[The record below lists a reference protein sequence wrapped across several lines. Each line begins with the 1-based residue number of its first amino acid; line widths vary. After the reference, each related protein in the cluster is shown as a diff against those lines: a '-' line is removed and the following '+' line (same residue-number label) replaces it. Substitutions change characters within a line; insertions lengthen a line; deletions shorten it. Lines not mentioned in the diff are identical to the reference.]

1 MTSKKTLSIVIPAYN
16 EGRTVHFILDKIK
29 SVELIEGIQK
39 EVIIVNDCSKDN
51 TEEAIQTYIQNNQEL
66 PISYFKHEVNMGKGA
81 ALHTGIS
88 KATGDYVIIQDADL
102 EYDPSEIP
110 NLWNEIKKN
119 SAEVLLTSRLS
130 GSKTTRVHYFWHKVG
145 NRIIT
150 LFFNICNNTTFTD
163 IYSGYLIFDISKI
176 NLSKLR
182 FFGWGQQAEILTYL
196 VKNSTKIYETPIS
209 YYGRTY
215 EEGKKIR
222 FISVFKVFMAIIITR
237 FRP

>member
-1 MTSKKTLSIVIPAYN
+1 MCDNQSMNTSLKILIPVYN
-16 EGRTVHFILDKIK
+16 EEKTIIKILEKI
-29 SVELIEGIQK
+29 SVSCEQIK
-39 EVIIVNDCSKDN
+39 NYEVIVVNDGSTD
-51 TEEAIQTYIQNNQEL
+51 QTNNQLLSHSNLYSSLLTL
-66 PISYFKHEVNMGKGA
+66 PQNRGKGYA
-81 ALHTGIS
+81 IIKGLENIKQGF
-88 KATGDYVIIQDADL
+88 VLIQDADL

-222 FISVFKVFMAIIITR
+222 FTSVFKVFMAIIITR

>member
-1 MTSKKTLSIVIPAYN
+1 MDSSLKILIPVYN
-16 EGRTVHFILDKIK
+16 EEKTIVKILEKISISCEQIK
-29 SVELIEGIQK
+29 NY
-39 EVIIVNDCSKDN
+39 EVIVVDDGSTDDTN
-51 TEEAIQTYIQNNQEL
+51 IQLLSHSNLYSSLLTLPQNR
-66 PISYFKHEVNMGKGA
+66 GKGYA
-81 ALHTGIS
+81 IIKGLENVKQGF
-88 KATGDYVIIQDADL
+88 VLIQDADL

-110 NLWNEIKKN
+110 FLWNEIKKN

-163 IYSGYLIFDISKI
+163 IYSGYLIFDVSKI

-196 VKNSTKIYETPIS
+196 IKNSTKIYETPIS

-222 FISVFKVFMAIIITR
+222 FTSVFKVFMAIIITR

>member
-1 MTSKKTLSIVIPAYN
+1 MCDNQSMNTSLKILIPVYNEEKTIIKILEKISVSCEQIKNYEVIVI
-16 EGRTVHFILDKIK
+16 
-29 SVELIEGIQK
+29 
-39 EVIIVNDCSKDN
+39 NDGSTD
-51 TEEAIQTYIQNNQEL
+51 QTNNQLLSHSNLYSSLLTL
-66 PISYFKHEVNMGKGA
+66 PQNRGKGYA
-81 ALHTGIS
+81 IIKGLENIKQGF
-88 KATGDYVIIQDADL
+88 VLIQDADL

-222 FISVFKVFMAIIITR
+222 FTSVFKVFMAIIITR

>member
-1 MTSKKTLSIVIPAYN
+1 MNNYLKIVIPVYN
-16 EGRTVHFILDKIK
+16 EENTIIKILEKISMSCEQIK
-29 SVELIEGIQK
+29 DY
-39 EVIIVNDCSKDN
+39 EVIVIDDGSTDKTNSLLLSHSN
-51 TEEAIQTYIQNNQEL
+51 LYSSLLTLPQNR
-66 PISYFKHEVNMGKGA
+66 GKGYA
-81 ALHTGIS
+81 IIKGLENVKQGF
-88 KATGDYVIIQDADL
+88 VLIQDADL

-163 IYSGYLIFDISKI
+163 IYSGYLIFNISKI
-176 NLSKLR
+176 DLSKLR

-196 VKNSTKIYETPIS
+196 VKNSSKIYETPIS

-222 FISVFKVFMAIIITR
+222 FTSVFKVFMAIIITR

>member
-1 MTSKKTLSIVIPAYN
+1 MCDNQSMDSSLKILIPVYN
-16 EGRTVHFILDKIK
+16 EEKTIVKILEKISISCEQIK
-29 SVELIEGIQK
+29 NY
-39 EVIIVNDCSKDN
+39 EVIVVDDGSTDETN
-51 TEEAIQTYIQNNQEL
+51 TQLLSHSNLYSSLLTLPQNR
-66 PISYFKHEVNMGKGA
+66 GKGYA
-81 ALHTGIS
+81 IIKGLENVKQGF
-88 KATGDYVIIQDADL
+88 VLIQDADL
-102 EYDPSEIP
+102 EYDPNEIP
-110 NLWNEIKKN
+110 FLWSEIKKN

-163 IYSGYLIFDISKI
+163 IYSGYLIFDVSKI
-176 NLSKLR
+176 NLSKLK

-196 VKNSTKIYETPIS
+196 IKNSTKIYETPIS

-222 FISVFKVFMAIIITR
+222 FTSVFKVFMAIIITR

>member
-1 MTSKKTLSIVIPAYN
+1 MNTYLKIVIPVYN
-16 EGRTVHFILDKIK
+16 EENTIIKILDKI
-29 SVELIEGIQK
+29 SVSCEQIK
-39 EVIIVNDCSKDN
+39 DYEVIVIDDGSTDKTNSLLLSHSN
-51 TEEAIQTYIQNNQEL
+51 LYSSLLTLPQNR
-66 PISYFKHEVNMGKGA
+66 GKGYA
-81 ALHTGIS
+81 IIKGLENVKQGF
-88 KATGDYVIIQDADL
+88 VLIQDADL
-102 EYDPSEIP
+102 EYDPREIP

-196 VKNSTKIYETPIS
+196 VKNSSKIYETPIS

-222 FISVFKVFMAIIITR
+222 FTSVFKVFMAIIVTR

>member
-1 MTSKKTLSIVIPAYN
+1 MDSSLKILIPVYN
-16 EGRTVHFILDKIK
+16 EEKTIVKILEKI
-29 SVELIEGIQK
+29 SISCEQIRNY
-39 EVIIVNDCSKDN
+39 EVIVVDDGSTDETN
-51 TEEAIQTYIQNNQEL
+51 TQLLSHSNLYSSLLTLPQNR
-66 PISYFKHEVNMGKGA
+66 GKGYA
-81 ALHTGIS
+81 IIKGLENVKQGF
-88 KATGDYVIIQDADL
+88 VLIQDADL
-102 EYDPSEIP
+102 EYDPNEIP
-110 NLWNEIKKN
+110 FLWSEIKKN

-163 IYSGYLIFDISKI
+163 IYSGYLIFDVSKI
-176 NLSKLR
+176 NLSKLK

-196 VKNSTKIYETPIS
+196 IKNSTKIYETPIS

-222 FISVFKVFMAIIITR
+222 FTSVFKVFMAIIITR

>member
-1 MTSKKTLSIVIPAYN
+1 MDSSLKILIPVYN
-16 EGRTVHFILDKIK
+16 EEKTIVKILEKISISCEQIK
-29 SVELIEGIQK
+29 NY
-39 EVIIVNDCSKDN
+39 EVIVVDDGSTDDTN
-51 TEEAIQTYIQNNQEL
+51 IQLLSHPNLYSSLLTLPQNR
-66 PISYFKHEVNMGKGA
+66 GKGYA
-81 ALHTGIS
+81 IIKGLENVKQGF
-88 KATGDYVIIQDADL
+88 VLIQDADL

-110 NLWNEIKKN
+110 FLWNEIKKN

-163 IYSGYLIFDISKI
+163 IYSGYLVFDVSKI

-196 VKNSTKIYETPIS
+196 IKNSTKIYETPIS

-222 FISVFKVFMAIIITR
+222 FTSVFKVFMAIIITR

>member
-1 MTSKKTLSIVIPAYN
+1 MNTSLKILIPVYN
-16 EGRTVHFILDKIK
+16 EEKTIIKILEKI
-29 SVELIEGIQK
+29 SVSCEQIK
-39 EVIIVNDCSKDN
+39 NYEVIVVDDGSTD
-51 TEEAIQTYIQNNQEL
+51 QTNNQLLSHSNLYSSLLTL
-66 PISYFKHEVNMGKGA
+66 PQNRGKGYA
-81 ALHTGIS
+81 IIKGLENINQGF
-88 KATGDYVIIQDADL
+88 VLIQDADL

-150 LFFNICNNTTFTD
+150 LFFNFCNNTTFTD

-222 FISVFKVFMAIIITR
+222 FTSVFKVFMAIIITR

>member
-1 MTSKKTLSIVIPAYN
+1 MCDNQSMNTSLKILIPVYN
-16 EGRTVHFILDKIK
+16 EEKTIIKILEKI
-29 SVELIEGIQK
+29 SVSCEQIK
-39 EVIIVNDCSKDN
+39 NYEVIVVDDGSTD
-51 TEEAIQTYIQNNQEL
+51 QTNNQLLSHSNLYSSLLTL
-66 PISYFKHEVNMGKGA
+66 PQNRGKGYA
-81 ALHTGIS
+81 IIKGLENVKQGF
-88 KATGDYVIIQDADL
+88 VLIQDADL
-102 EYDPSEIP
+102 EYDPREIP

-176 NLSKLR
+176 DLSKLR

-196 VKNSTKIYETPIS
+196 VKNSSKIYETPIS

-222 FISVFKVFMAIIITR
+222 FTSVFKVFMAIIVTR

>member
-1 MTSKKTLSIVIPAYN
+1 MCDNQSMDSSLKILIPVYNEEKTIIKILERISISCEQIKNYEVIVIDDGSTD
-16 EGRTVHFILDKIK
+16 ET
-29 SVELIEGIQK
+29 
-39 EVIIVNDCSKDN
+39 N
-51 TEEAIQTYIQNNQEL
+51 TQLLSHSNLYSLLLTLPQNR
-66 PISYFKHEVNMGKGA
+66 GKGYA
-81 ALHTGIS
+81 IIKGLENVKQGF
-88 KATGDYVIIQDADL
+88 VLIQDADL

-110 NLWNEIKKN
+110 FLWNEIKKN

-163 IYSGYLIFDISKI
+163 IYSGYLIFDVSKI

-196 VKNSTKIYETPIS
+196 IKNSTKIYETPIS

-222 FISVFKVFMAIIITR
+222 FTSVFKVFMAIIITR

>member
-1 MTSKKTLSIVIPAYN
+1 MNTSLKILIPVYN
-16 EGRTVHFILDKIK
+16 EEKTIIKILEKI
-29 SVELIEGIQK
+29 SVSCEQIK
-39 EVIIVNDCSKDN
+39 NYEVIVVDDGSTD
-51 TEEAIQTYIQNNQEL
+51 QTNNQLLSHSNLYSSLLTL
-66 PISYFKHEVNMGKGA
+66 PQNRGKGYA
-81 ALHTGIS
+81 IIKGLENVNQGF
-88 KATGDYVIIQDADL
+88 VLIQDADL

-150 LFFNICNNTTFTD
+150 LFFNFCNNTTFTD

-222 FISVFKVFMAIIITR
+222 FTSVFKVFMAIIITR

>member
-1 MTSKKTLSIVIPAYN
+1 MCDNQSMNTSLKILIPVYN
-16 EGRTVHFILDKIK
+16 EEKTIIKILEKI
-29 SVELIEGIQK
+29 SVSCEQIK
-39 EVIIVNDCSKDN
+39 NYEVIVVDDGSTD
-51 TEEAIQTYIQNNQEL
+51 QTNNQLLSHSNLYSSLLTL
-66 PISYFKHEVNMGKGA
+66 PQNRGKGYA
-81 ALHTGIS
+81 IIKGLENINQGF
-88 KATGDYVIIQDADL
+88 VLIQDADL

-176 NLSKLR
+176 HLPKLR

-196 VKNSTKIYETPIS
+196 VKNSTKIYEAPIS

-222 FISVFKVFMAIIITR
+222 FTSVFKVFMAIIITR

>member
-1 MTSKKTLSIVIPAYN
+1 MNTYLKIVIPVYN
-16 EGRTVHFILDKIK
+16 EENTIIKILDKI
-29 SVELIEGIQK
+29 SVSCEQIK
-39 EVIIVNDCSKDN
+39 DYEVIVIDDGSTDKTNSLLLSHSN
-51 TEEAIQTYIQNNQEL
+51 LYSSLLTLPQNR
-66 PISYFKHEVNMGKGA
+66 GKGYA
-81 ALHTGIS
+81 IIKGLENVKQGF
-88 KATGDYVIIQDADL
+88 VLIQDADL

-182 FFGWGQQAEILTYL
+182 YFGWGQQAEILTYL
-196 VKNSTKIYETPIS
+196 VKSSSKIYETPIS

-215 EEGKKIR
+215 KEGKKIR
-222 FISVFKVFMAIIITR
+222 FTSVFKVFMAIIITR

>member
-1 MTSKKTLSIVIPAYN
+1 MNTSLKILIPVYN
-16 EGRTVHFILDKIK
+16 EEKTIIKILEKI
-29 SVELIEGIQK
+29 SVSCEQIK
-39 EVIIVNDCSKDN
+39 NYEVIVVDDGSTD
-51 TEEAIQTYIQNNQEL
+51 QTNNQLLSHSNLYSSLLTL
-66 PISYFKHEVNMGKGA
+66 PQNRGKGYA
-81 ALHTGIS
+81 IIKGLENVNQGF
-88 KATGDYVIIQDADL
+88 VLIQDADL

-110 NLWNEIKKN
+110 NLWNVIKKN

-145 NRIIT
+145 NKIIT

-222 FISVFKVFMAIIITR
+222 FTSVFKVFMAIIITR

>member
-1 MTSKKTLSIVIPAYN
+1 MCDNQPMDSSLKILIPVYN
-16 EGRTVHFILDKIK
+16 EEKTIIKILERISISCEQIK
-29 SVELIEGIQK
+29 NY
-39 EVIIVNDCSKDN
+39 EVIVVDDGSTDETN
-51 TEEAIQTYIQNNQEL
+51 TQLLSHSNLYSLLLTLPQNR
-66 PISYFKHEVNMGKGA
+66 GKGYA
-81 ALHTGIS
+81 IIKGLENVKQGF
-88 KATGDYVIIQDADL
+88 VLIQDADL

-110 NLWNEIKKN
+110 FLWNEIKKN

-163 IYSGYLIFDISKI
+163 IYSGYLIFDVSKI

-196 VKNSTKIYETPIS
+196 IKNSTKIYETPIS

-222 FISVFKVFMAIIITR
+222 FTSVFKVFMAIIITR

>member
-1 MTSKKTLSIVIPAYN
+1 MCDNQSMNTSLKILIPVYN
-16 EGRTVHFILDKIK
+16 EEKTIIKILEKI
-29 SVELIEGIQK
+29 SVSCEQIK
-39 EVIIVNDCSKDN
+39 NYEVIVVDDGSTD
-51 TEEAIQTYIQNNQEL
+51 QTNNQLLSHSNLYSSLLTL
-66 PISYFKHEVNMGKGA
+66 PQNRGKGYA
-81 ALHTGIS
+81 IIKGLENIKQGF
-88 KATGDYVIIQDADL
+88 VLIQDADL

-163 IYSGYLIFDISKI
+163 IYSGYLIFDVSKI
-176 NLSKLR
+176 NLSKLK

-196 VKNSTKIYETPIS
+196 IKNSTKIYETPIS

-222 FISVFKVFMAIIITR
+222 FTSVFKVFMAIIITR

>member
-1 MTSKKTLSIVIPAYN
+1 MNTSLKILIPVYN
-16 EGRTVHFILDKIK
+16 EEKTIIKILEKI
-29 SVELIEGIQK
+29 SVSCEQIK
-39 EVIIVNDCSKDN
+39 NYEVIVVDDGSTD
-51 TEEAIQTYIQNNQEL
+51 QTNNQLLSHSNLYSSLLTL
-66 PISYFKHEVNMGKGA
+66 PQNRGKGYA
-81 ALHTGIS
+81 IIKGLENVNQGF
-88 KATGDYVIIQDADL
+88 VLIQDADL

-222 FISVFKVFMAIIITR
+222 FTSVFKVFMAIIITR

>member
-1 MTSKKTLSIVIPAYN
+1 MCDNQSMDSSLKILIPVYN
-16 EGRTVHFILDKIK
+16 EEKTIIKILERISISCEQIK
-29 SVELIEGIQK
+29 NY
-39 EVIIVNDCSKDN
+39 EVIVVDDGSTDETN
-51 TEEAIQTYIQNNQEL
+51 TQLLSHSNLYSLLLTLPQNR
-66 PISYFKHEVNMGKGA
+66 GKGYA
-81 ALHTGIS
+81 IIKGLENVKQGF
-88 KATGDYVIIQDADL
+88 VLIQDADL

-110 NLWNEIKKN
+110 FLWNEIKKN

-163 IYSGYLIFDISKI
+163 IYSGYLIFDVSKI

-196 VKNSTKIYETPIS
+196 IKNSTKIYETPIS

-222 FISVFKVFMAIIITR
+222 FTSVFKVFMAIIITR

>member
-1 MTSKKTLSIVIPAYN
+1 MDSSLKILIPVYNEEKTIIKILERISISCEQIKNYEVIVIDDGSTD
-16 EGRTVHFILDKIK
+16 ET
-29 SVELIEGIQK
+29 
-39 EVIIVNDCSKDN
+39 N
-51 TEEAIQTYIQNNQEL
+51 TQLLSHSNLYSLLLTLPQNR
-66 PISYFKHEVNMGKGA
+66 GKGYA
-81 ALHTGIS
+81 IIKGLENVKQGF
-88 KATGDYVIIQDADL
+88 VLIQDADL

-110 NLWNEIKKN
+110 FLWNEIKKN

-163 IYSGYLIFDISKI
+163 IYSGYLIFDVSKI

-196 VKNSTKIYETPIS
+196 IKNSTKIYETPIS

-222 FISVFKVFMAIIITR
+222 FTSVFKVFMAIIITR

>member
-1 MTSKKTLSIVIPAYN
+1 MDSSLKILIPVYN
-16 EGRTVHFILDKIK
+16 EEKTIIKILERISISCEQIK
-29 SVELIEGIQK
+29 NY
-39 EVIIVNDCSKDN
+39 EVIVVDDGSTDETN
-51 TEEAIQTYIQNNQEL
+51 TQLLSHSNLYSLLLTLPQNR
-66 PISYFKHEVNMGKGA
+66 GKGYA
-81 ALHTGIS
+81 IIKGLENVKQGF
-88 KATGDYVIIQDADL
+88 VLIQDADL

-110 NLWNEIKKN
+110 FLWNEIKKN

-163 IYSGYLIFDISKI
+163 IYSGYLIFDVSKI

-196 VKNSTKIYETPIS
+196 IKNSTKIYETPIS

-222 FISVFKVFMAIIITR
+222 FTSVFKVFMAIIITR

>member
-1 MTSKKTLSIVIPAYN
+1 MDSSIKILIPVYN
-16 EGRTVHFILDKIK
+16 EEKTIIKILERISISCEQIK
-29 SVELIEGIQK
+29 NY
-39 EVIIVNDCSKDN
+39 EVIVVDDGSTDETSTQLLSHSNLYSLLL
-51 TEEAIQTYIQNNQEL
+51 TLPQNR
-66 PISYFKHEVNMGKGA
+66 GKGYA
-81 ALHTGIS
+81 IIKGLENVKQGF
-88 KATGDYVIIQDADL
+88 VLIQDADL

-110 NLWNEIKKN
+110 FLWNEIKKN

-163 IYSGYLIFDISKI
+163 IYSGYLIFDVSKI

-196 VKNSTKIYETPIS
+196 IKNSTKIYETPIS

-222 FISVFKVFMAIIITR
+222 FTSVFKVFMAIIITR

>member
-1 MTSKKTLSIVIPAYN
+1 MDSSLKILIPVYN
-16 EGRTVHFILDKIK
+16 EEKTIIKILERISISCEQIK
-29 SVELIEGIQK
+29 NY
-39 EVIIVNDCSKDN
+39 EVIVVDDGSTDETSTQLLSHSNLYSLLL
-51 TEEAIQTYIQNNQEL
+51 TLPQNR
-66 PISYFKHEVNMGKGA
+66 GKGYA
-81 ALHTGIS
+81 IIKGLENVKQGF
-88 KATGDYVIIQDADL
+88 VLIQDADL

-110 NLWNEIKKN
+110 FLWNEIKKN

-163 IYSGYLIFDISKI
+163 IYSGYLIFDVSKI

-196 VKNSTKIYETPIS
+196 IKNSTKIYETPIS

-222 FISVFKVFMAIIITR
+222 FTSVFKVFMAIIVTR

>member
-1 MTSKKTLSIVIPAYN
+1 MCDNQSMDSSLKILIPVYN
-16 EGRTVHFILDKIK
+16 EEKTIIKILERISISCEQIK
-29 SVELIEGIQK
+29 NY
-39 EVIIVNDCSKDN
+39 EVIVVDDGSTDETN
-51 TEEAIQTYIQNNQEL
+51 TQLLSHSNLYSLLLTLPQNR
-66 PISYFKHEVNMGKGA
+66 GKGYA
-81 ALHTGIS
+81 IIKGLENVKQGF
-88 KATGDYVIIQDADL
+88 VLIQDADL

-110 NLWNEIKKN
+110 FLWNEIKKN

-163 IYSGYLIFDISKI
+163 IYSGYLIFDVSKI

-196 VKNSTKIYETPIS
+196 IKNSTKIYETPIS

-222 FISVFKVFMAIIITR
+222 FTSVFKVFMAIIVTR

>member
-1 MTSKKTLSIVIPAYN
+1 MCDNQSMDSSLKILIPVYN
-16 EGRTVHFILDKIK
+16 EEKTIIKILERISISCEQIK
-29 SVELIEGIQK
+29 NY
-39 EVIIVNDCSKDN
+39 EVIVVDDGSTDETN
-51 TEEAIQTYIQNNQEL
+51 TQLLSHSNLYSLLLTLPQNR
-66 PISYFKHEVNMGKGA
+66 GKGYA
-81 ALHTGIS
+81 IIKGLENVKQGF
-88 KATGDYVIIQDADL
+88 VLIQDADL

-110 NLWNEIKKN
+110 FLWNEIKKN

-196 VKNSTKIYETPIS
+196 IKNSTKIYETPIS

-222 FISVFKVFMAIIITR
+222 FTSVFKVFMAIIITR

>member
-1 MTSKKTLSIVIPAYN
+1 MCDNQSMDSSLKILIPVYN
-16 EGRTVHFILDKIK
+16 EEKTIIKILERISISCEQIK
-29 SVELIEGIQK
+29 NY
-39 EVIIVNDCSKDN
+39 EVIVVDDGSTDETSTQLLSHSNLYSLLL
-51 TEEAIQTYIQNNQEL
+51 TLPQNR
-66 PISYFKHEVNMGKGA
+66 GKGYA
-81 ALHTGIS
+81 IIKGLENVKQGF
-88 KATGDYVIIQDADL
+88 VLIQDADL

-110 NLWNEIKKN
+110 FLWNEIKKN

-163 IYSGYLIFDISKI
+163 IYSGYLIFDVSKI

-196 VKNSTKIYETPIS
+196 IKNSTKIYETPIS

-222 FISVFKVFMAIIITR
+222 FTSVFKVFMAIIVTR

>member
-1 MTSKKTLSIVIPAYN
+1 MCDNYFMDSSLKILIPVYN
-16 EGRTVHFILDKIK
+16 EEKTIIKILEKISISCK
-29 SVELIEGIQK
+29 DIK
-39 EVIIVNDCSKDN
+39 NYEVIVVDDGSTDETN
-51 TEEAIQTYIQNNQEL
+51 IQLLSHSNLYSSLLTLPNNR
-66 PISYFKHEVNMGKGA
+66 GKGYA
-81 ALHTGIS
+81 IIKGLENIKQGF
-88 KATGDYVIIQDADL
+88 VLIQDADL

-110 NLWNEIKKN
+110 FLWDEINKN
-119 SAEVLLTSRLS
+119 SADVLLTSRLS

-150 LFFNICNNTTFTD
+150 LLFNICNNTTFTD
-163 IYSGYLIFDISKI
+163 IYSGYLIFDISRI

-222 FISVFKVFMAIIITR
+222 FSSVFKVFMAIIFTR

>member
-1 MTSKKTLSIVIPAYN
+1 MCDNQSMNTSLKILIPVYN
-16 EGRTVHFILDKIK
+16 EEKTIIKILEKI
-29 SVELIEGIQK
+29 SVSCEQIK
-39 EVIIVNDCSKDN
+39 NYEVIVVDDGSTD
-51 TEEAIQTYIQNNQEL
+51 QTNNQLLSHSNLYSSLLTL
-66 PISYFKHEVNMGKGA
+66 PKNRGKGYA
-81 ALHTGIS
+81 IIKGLENIKQGF
-88 KATGDYVIIQDADL
+88 VLIQDADL

-176 NLSKLR
+176 HLPKLR

-196 VKNSTKIYETPIS
+196 VKNSTKIYEAPIS

-222 FISVFKVFMAIIITR
+222 FTSVFKVFMAIIITR

>member
-1 MTSKKTLSIVIPAYN
+1 MCDNQSMNTSLKILIPVYN
-16 EGRTVHFILDKIK
+16 EEKTIIKILEKI
-29 SVELIEGIQK
+29 SVSCEQIK
-39 EVIIVNDCSKDN
+39 NYEVIVVDDGSTD
-51 TEEAIQTYIQNNQEL
+51 QTNNQLLSHSNLYSSLLTL
-66 PISYFKHEVNMGKGA
+66 PQNRGKGYA
-81 ALHTGIS
+81 IIKGLENIKQGF
-88 KATGDYVIIQDADL
+88 VLIQDADL

-222 FISVFKVFMAIIITR
+222 FTSVFKVFMAIIITR

>member
-1 MTSKKTLSIVIPAYN
+1 MDSSLKILIPVYN
-16 EGRTVHFILDKIK
+16 EEKTIIKILERISISCEQIK
-29 SVELIEGIQK
+29 NY
-39 EVIIVNDCSKDN
+39 EVIVVDDGSTDETSTQLLSHSNLYSLLL
-51 TEEAIQTYIQNNQEL
+51 TLPQNR
-66 PISYFKHEVNMGKGA
+66 GKGYA
-81 ALHTGIS
+81 IIKGLENVKQGF
-88 KATGDYVIIQDADL
+88 VLIQDADL

-110 NLWNEIKKN
+110 FLWNEIKKN

-163 IYSGYLIFDISKI
+163 IYSGYLIVDVSKI

-196 VKNSTKIYETPIS
+196 IKNSTKIYETPIS

-215 EEGKKIR
+215 EEGKKIGLKDAFNALWCIVYYR
-222 FISVFKVFMAIIITR
+222 FFD
-237 FRP
+237 

>member
-1 MTSKKTLSIVIPAYN
+1 MCDNQSMNTSLKILIPVYN
-16 EGRTVHFILDKIK
+16 EEKTIIKILEKI
-29 SVELIEGIQK
+29 SVSCEQIK
-39 EVIIVNDCSKDN
+39 NYEVIVVDDGSTDKTN
-51 TEEAIQTYIQNNQEL
+51 IQLLSHSNLYSLLLTL
-66 PISYFKHEVNMGKGA
+66 PKNRGKGYA
-81 ALHTGIS
+81 IIKGLENVKQGF
-88 KATGDYVIIQDADL
+88 VLIQDADL

-110 NLWNEIKKN
+110 FLWDEIKKN

-196 VKNSTKIYETPIS
+196 IKNSTKIYETPIS

-222 FISVFKVFMAIIITR
+222 FTSVFKVFMAIIITR

>member
-1 MTSKKTLSIVIPAYN
+1 MDSSLKILIPVYN
-16 EGRTVHFILDKIK
+16 EEKTIVKILEKISISCEQIK
-29 SVELIEGIQK
+29 NY
-39 EVIIVNDCSKDN
+39 EVIVVDDGSTDDTN
-51 TEEAIQTYIQNNQEL
+51 IQLLSHSNLYSSLLTLPQNR
-66 PISYFKHEVNMGKGA
+66 GKGYA
-81 ALHTGIS
+81 IIKGLENVKQGF
-88 KATGDYVIIQDADL
+88 VLIQDADL

-110 NLWNEIKKN
+110 FLWNEIKKN

-145 NRIIT
+145 NRMIT

-163 IYSGYLIFDISKI
+163 IYSGYLIFDVSKI

-196 VKNSTKIYETPIS
+196 IKNSTKIYETPIS

-222 FISVFKVFMAIIITR
+222 FTSVFKVFMAIIITR

>member
-1 MTSKKTLSIVIPAYN
+1 MDSSLKILIPVYN
-16 EGRTVHFILDKIK
+16 EEKTIVKILEKISISCEQIK
-29 SVELIEGIQK
+29 NY
-39 EVIIVNDCSKDN
+39 EVIVVDDGSTDETN
-51 TEEAIQTYIQNNQEL
+51 IQLLSHSNLYSSLLTLPQNR
-66 PISYFKHEVNMGKGA
+66 GKGYA
-81 ALHTGIS
+81 IIKGLENVKQGF
-88 KATGDYVIIQDADL
+88 VLIQDADL
-102 EYDPSEIP
+102 EYDPNEIP
-110 NLWNEIKKN
+110 FLWNEIKKN

-163 IYSGYLIFDISKI
+163 IYSGYLIFDVSKI
-176 NLSKLR
+176 NLSKLK

-196 VKNSTKIYETPIS
+196 IKNSTKIYETPIS

-222 FISVFKVFMAIIITR
+222 FTSVFKVFMAIIITR

>member
-1 MTSKKTLSIVIPAYN
+1 MDSSLKILIPVYN
-16 EGRTVHFILDKIK
+16 EEKTIIKILEKISISCK
-29 SVELIEGIQK
+29 DIK
-39 EVIIVNDCSKDN
+39 NYEVIVVDDGSTDETN
-51 TEEAIQTYIQNNQEL
+51 IQLLSHSNLYSSLLTLPNNR
-66 PISYFKHEVNMGKGA
+66 GKGYA
-81 ALHTGIS
+81 IIKGLENIKQGF
-88 KATGDYVIIQDADL
+88 VLIQDADL

-110 NLWNEIKKN
+110 FLWDEINKN
-119 SAEVLLTSRLS
+119 SADVLLTSRLS

-150 LFFNICNNTTFTD
+150 LLFNICNNTTFTD
-163 IYSGYLIFDISKI
+163 IYSGYLIFDISRI

-222 FISVFKVFMAIIITR
+222 FSSVFKVFMAIIFTR
-237 FRP
+237 LRS

>member
-1 MTSKKTLSIVIPAYN
+1 MCDNQSMDSSLKILIPVYN
-16 EGRTVHFILDKIK
+16 EEKTIIKILERISISCEQIK
-29 SVELIEGIQK
+29 NY
-39 EVIIVNDCSKDN
+39 EVIVVDDGSTDETSTQLLSHSNLYSLLL
-51 TEEAIQTYIQNNQEL
+51 TLPQNR
-66 PISYFKHEVNMGKGA
+66 GKGYA
-81 ALHTGIS
+81 IIKGLENVKQGF
-88 KATGDYVIIQDADL
+88 VLIQDADL

-110 NLWNEIKKN
+110 FLWNEIKKN

-145 NRIIT
+145 NRMIT

-163 IYSGYLIFDISKI
+163 IYSGYLIFDVSKI

-196 VKNSTKIYETPIS
+196 IKNSTKIYETPIS

-222 FISVFKVFMAIIITR
+222 FTSVFKVFMAIIVTR

>member
-1 MTSKKTLSIVIPAYN
+1 MCDNQSMNTSLKILIPVYN
-16 EGRTVHFILDKIK
+16 EEKTIIKILEKI
-29 SVELIEGIQK
+29 SVSCEQIK
-39 EVIIVNDCSKDN
+39 NYEVIVVDDGSTD
-51 TEEAIQTYIQNNQEL
+51 QTNNQLLSHSNLYSSLLTL
-66 PISYFKHEVNMGKGA
+66 PKNRGKGYA
-81 ALHTGIS
+81 IIKGLENIKQGF
-88 KATGDYVIIQDADL
+88 VLIQDADL

-196 VKNSTKIYETPIS
+196 IKNSTKIYETPIS

-222 FISVFKVFMAIIITR
+222 FTSVFKVFMAIIITR

>member
-1 MTSKKTLSIVIPAYN
+1 MCDNQSMNTSLKILIPVYN
-16 EGRTVHFILDKIK
+16 EEKTIIKILEKI
-29 SVELIEGIQK
+29 SVSCEQIK
-39 EVIIVNDCSKDN
+39 NYEVIVVDDGSTD
-51 TEEAIQTYIQNNQEL
+51 QTNNQLLSHSNLYSSLLTL
-66 PISYFKHEVNMGKGA
+66 PQNRGKGYA
-81 ALHTGIS
+81 IIKGLENINQGF
-88 KATGDYVIIQDADL
+88 VLIQDADL

-163 IYSGYLIFDISKI
+163 IYSGYLIFDVSKI
-176 NLSKLR
+176 NLSKLK

-196 VKNSTKIYETPIS
+196 IKNSTKIYETPIS

-222 FISVFKVFMAIIITR
+222 FTSVFKVFMAIIITR

>member
-1 MTSKKTLSIVIPAYN
+1 MCDNQSMDSSLKILIPVYN
-16 EGRTVHFILDKIK
+16 EEKTIVKILEKISISCEQIK
-29 SVELIEGIQK
+29 NY
-39 EVIIVNDCSKDN
+39 EVIVVDDGSTDETN
-51 TEEAIQTYIQNNQEL
+51 TQLLSHSNLYSSLLTLPQNR
-66 PISYFKHEVNMGKGA
+66 GKGYA
-81 ALHTGIS
+81 IIKGLENVKQGF
-88 KATGDYVIIQDADL
+88 VLIQDADL
-102 EYDPSEIP
+102 EYDPNEIP
-110 NLWNEIKKN
+110 FLWNEIKKN

-163 IYSGYLIFDISKI
+163 IYSGYLIFDVSKI
-176 NLSKLR
+176 NLSKLK

-196 VKNSTKIYETPIS
+196 IKNSTKIYETPIS

-222 FISVFKVFMAIIITR
+222 FTSVFKVFMAIIITR

>member
-1 MTSKKTLSIVIPAYN
+1 M
-16 EGRTVHFILDKIK
+16 
-29 SVELIEGIQK
+29 
-39 EVIIVNDCSKDN
+39 
-51 TEEAIQTYIQNNQEL
+51 
-66 PISYFKHEVNMGKGA
+66 
-81 ALHTGIS
+81 
-88 KATGDYVIIQDADL
+88 

-182 FFGWGQQAEILTYL
+182 FFGWGQQAEC
-196 VKNSTKIYETPIS
+196 SGE
-209 YYGRTY
+209 
-215 EEGKKIR
+215 
-222 FISVFKVFMAIIITR
+222 
-237 FRP
+237 

>member
-1 MTSKKTLSIVIPAYN
+1 MCDNQSMNTSLKILIPVYN
-16 EGRTVHFILDKIK
+16 EEKTIIKILEKI
-29 SVELIEGIQK
+29 SVSCEQIK
-39 EVIIVNDCSKDN
+39 NYEVIVVDDGSTD
-51 TEEAIQTYIQNNQEL
+51 QTNNQLLSHSNLYSSLLTL
-66 PISYFKHEVNMGKGA
+66 PKNRGKGYA
-81 ALHTGIS
+81 IIKGLENIKQGF
-88 KATGDYVIIQDADL
+88 VLIQDADL

-196 VKNSTKIYETPIS
+196 VKNSSKIYETPIS

-222 FISVFKVFMAIIITR
+222 FTSVFKVFMAIIITR